1 MRTFRDRRGFTLPL
15 TIIVI
20 VVIGILASTFYG
32 MVKSERIETFHRFQE
47 TQATLELESGV
58 NYAFFRM
65 QEEHKPWRTDS
76 LEHASPDSSI
86 RFSME
91 QSQDGPFAKLTIFN
105 HDSSKSFSAH
115 TGFIP
120 PTFPA
125 LTLLAA
131 QANISLTGDARIEGG
146 AAAKVGSLSYSSHYK
161 MRAGKDAF
169 FDTMYVSD
177 TLHLFDTLRFY
188 PELSRKQFQ
197 KEFETEKCVLDGTD
211 NVPSNDTLKCKT
223 VIMQGDSHCEDCHIK
238 AERIF
243 IRERA
248 HLRNAFVTA
257 SNISL
262 KGKSLLSGT
271 FFAQD
276 TLEVALDRKQESSLR
291 LILQGRKTAETTYA
305 GLMDFQKLQASNAL
319 VIFIGDNWDETLKS
333 IPVNVSDSV
342 DIRGA
347 LIANGFVN
355 FSGKLT
361 GMMISYHFGFYE
373 DATLWRGFL
382 RGGKIISDTTIHPFL
397 PDIVYLG
404 GEASYEK

>member
-91 QSQDGPFAKLTIFN
+91 QSQDGPFARLTVFN

-146 AAAKVGSLSYSSHYK
+146 A
-161 MRAGKDAF
+161 
-169 FDTMYVSD
+169 SD

-197 KEFETEKCVLDGTD
+197 KDFDTEKCVLDGTD